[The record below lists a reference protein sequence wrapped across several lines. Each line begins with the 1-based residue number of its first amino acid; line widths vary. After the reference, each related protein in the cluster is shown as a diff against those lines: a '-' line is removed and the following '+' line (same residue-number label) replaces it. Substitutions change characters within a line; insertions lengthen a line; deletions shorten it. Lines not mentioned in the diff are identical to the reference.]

1 MPTSMAYFS
10 RLSRAFR
17 VASFVLVAS
26 SAALT
31 PACRVQPLEVGKED
45 VREPPEASAPDATMP
60 DAAPDVDAATLESI
74 LLAKC
79 AAPEGVRDPY
89 GSGATLSA
97 RLLRRW
103 FFCGAET
110 ASPLPPGV
118 GIALD
123 MQGNYTLLRW
133 SAAHDA
139 FVESADA
146 DERGKVTYFAFSDVD
161 AGAGADAG
169 QMSEV
174 IAFDDASP
182 HTGIFVYLSRTTMT
196 DLSFVADF
204 DKDPRR
210 LILTEAGPSAVSGK
224 FVPID

>member
-1 MPTSMAYFS
+1 MASFSWFS
-10 RLSRAFR
+10 RLSRAFCR
-17 VASFVLVAS
+17 ASFVLAAWSAVLAS
-26 SAALT
+26 
-31 PACRVQPLEVGKED
+31 ACRVQPLEVGQED
-45 VREPPEASAPDATMP
+45 ARESPEAGADAATVA
-60 DAAPDVDAATLESI
+60 DAAPEADAATLEST

-79 AAPEGVRDPY
+79 AAPEGARDPY
-89 GSGATLSA
+89 GSGAALSA

-103 FFCGAET
+103 FFCGAE
-110 ASPLPPGV
+110 AESPLPGGV

-139 FVESADA
+139 FIESADP

-169 QMSEV
+169 QRSEV
-174 IAFDDASP
+174 IAADDASP

-210 LILTEAGPSAVSGK
+210 LILREAGPSAVFGR